1 MGTSSSYGG
10 PKDGLIPDWLNQ
22 PTPPPSGPDGSPP
35 AGPNGSSPDS
45 PPALSPQAAPVPMPA
60 LSVGGSLRG
69 PRTAF
74 SRFAG
79 GGSRS
84 RLDSGLGGYVGAV
97 GGSRGAARR
106 MGSSRGS
113 AANVLGLIRDI
124 RSVGPAGALARFN
137 LQTLAGRPA
146 DEVFIRLLDQ
156 LCPVGGTVDEA
167 IARQGMLQA
176 IDKLAEANLTFE
188 QLTAEQLEE
197 FVSDFVTAT
206 IEARVLNDI
215 GVRGIALPEDVG
227 AVDNIQGQLHDAI
240 SGCVREAM
248 AGQVQSVDGMKDAD
262 IAQLV
267 DRLYEASFDLIAALA
282 EAA

>member
-1 MGTSSSYGG
+1 MGTSSPYGG
-10 PKDGLIPDWLNQ
+10 PKDGLLPDWLNQ
-22 PTPPPSGPDGSPP
+22 PTPPPSGPEGSPP
-35 AGPNGSSPDS
+35 GGADGSGPDS
-45 PPALSPQAAPVPMPA
+45 PPATPPQGAPVPLPA
-60 LSVGGSLRG
+60 GGSLRG

-74 SRFAG
+74 SGFAG

-113 AANVLGLIRDI
+113 AANVLGLIRDF

-137 LQTLAGRPA
+137 LQALAGRPA
-146 DEVFIRLLDQ
+146 DEVFTRLLDQ
-156 LCPVGGTVDEA
+156 LCPVGGNVDEA
-167 IARQGMLQA
+167 IARQGMLEA

-188 QLTAEQLEE
+188 QLTPEQLEE

-215 GVRGIALPEDVG
+215 GVRGIALPEDVD

-240 SGCVREAM
+240 SGCVREAL
-248 AGQVQSVDGMKDAD
+248 AGQVEGVDGMKDTD

-267 DRLYEASFDLIAALA
+267 DRLYEASFDLVAALA
-282 EAA
+282 EVA

>member
-1 MGTSSSYGG
+1 MGTSSPYGG
-10 PKDGLIPDWLNQ
+10 PKDGLLPDWLNQ
-22 PTPPPSGPDGSPP
+22 PTPPPSAPEGPPPAAPDGS
-35 AGPNGSSPDS
+35 GPDS
-45 PPALSPQAAPVPMPA
+45 PPAPSPQGPPVPLPA
-60 LSVGGSLRG
+60 LPAGGSLRG

-74 SRFAG
+74 SGFAG
-79 GGSRS
+79 GRSRS

-97 GGSRGAARR
+97 SGARGAARR

-113 AANVLGLIRDI
+113 AANVLGLIRDF

-137 LQTLAGRPA
+137 LQALAGRPA
-146 DEVFIRLLDQ
+146 DEVFTRLLDQ

-167 IARQGMLQA
+167 IARLGMLEA

-188 QLTAEQLEE
+188 QLTPEQLEE

-215 GVRGIALPEDVG
+215 GVRGIALPEDVD

-240 SGCVREAM
+240 SGCVREAL
-248 AGQVQSVDGMKDAD
+248 AGQTEGVDGMKDTD

-267 DRLYEASFDLIAALA
+267 DRLYEASFDLVAALA